1 MDIKNYSLYLV
12 ISSECG
18 LGRSVLEIAK
28 SAIAAG
34 VDIIQLREKN
44 KDKNELIELA
54 CELKELCHKA
64 GVIFIVNDDPYI
76 AKASG
81 ADGVHLGQEDLSR
94 LSVNEVRGIVGEDK
108 IIGVS
113 THSLDE
119 VRKANSQDINYIA
132 YGPVFA
138 TETKKYFLG
147 TKDVKEVLS
156 LAQKPVVFIGGINL
170 SNIDEILELGA
181 KNIAVIRGILQA
193 EDIGS
198 CVRDFKNR
206 MLLLHPNV

>member
-1 MDIKNYSLYLV
+1 MKIKDYSLYLV
-12 ISSECG
+12 ISSEYG
-18 LGRSVLEIAK
+18 LGRPVLEIAK

-94 LSVNEVRGIVGEDK
+94 LSVNEVRGIITEDK

-119 VRKANSQDINYIA
+119 VRKANSQNINYIA

-156 LAQKPVVFIGGINL
+156 FA
-170 SNIDEILELGA
+170 
-181 KNIAVIRGILQA
+181 
-193 EDIGS
+193 
-198 CVRDFKNR
+198 
-206 MLLLHPNV
+206 